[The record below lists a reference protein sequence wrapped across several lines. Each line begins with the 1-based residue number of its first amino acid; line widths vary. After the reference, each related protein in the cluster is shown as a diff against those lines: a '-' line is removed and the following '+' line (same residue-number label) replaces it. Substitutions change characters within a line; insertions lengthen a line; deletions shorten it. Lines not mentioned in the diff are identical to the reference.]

1 MVSIVYVTNTGSSK
15 RYAEM
20 LSEKTGYPC
29 YALSDSD
36 AAVGTD
42 VVFISWVMAGAI
54 QGISEARVKFGTLKA
69 VVAVGMMKSDSQD
82 ASLKEKNDVSE
93 TFFSLAGAFDIKK
106 LSGMYKMM
114 MPGKNTGIHCHF
126 LFQGIFPIQ
135 GSNPGFLHFRQSLYH
150 LSHQGSPRPLINLK
164 GSNLNG

>member
-29 YALSDSD
+29 YAMSDSD

-42 VVFISWVMAGAI
+42 VVFISWVMAGTI
-54 QGISEARVKFGTLKA
+54 QGLSEARVKFGTLKV
-69 VVAVGMMKSDSQD
+69 VVAVGMMKSESQD

-93 TFFSLAGAFDIKK
+93 TFFSLAGSFDIKK

-114 MPGKNTGIHCHF
+114 MGMMMKMLKAKLKESDEPKAKEMVEKFEEGFDFVDEENLSEILEFLGK
-126 LFQGIFPIQ
+126 
-135 GSNPGFLHFRQSLYH
+135 
-150 LSHQGSPRPLINLK
+150 
-164 GSNLNG
+164 

>member
-29 YALSDSD
+29 YAMSDSD

-42 VVFISWVMAGAI
+42 VVFISWVMAGTI
-54 QGISEARVKFGTLKA
+54 QGLSEARVKFGTLKV
-69 VVAVGMMKSDSQD
+69 VVAVGMMKSESQD
-82 ASLKEKNDVSE
+82 AAIKEKNDISE
-93 TFFSLAGAFDIKK
+93 AFFSLAGAFDMKK

-114 MPGKNTGIHCHF
+114 MGMMVKMIKAKLKESDDPKAKEVVEKFEEGFDMVSEENLSEI
-126 LFQGIFPIQ
+126 L
-135 GSNPGFLHFRQSLYH
+135 GFL
-150 LSHQGSPRPLINLK
+150 GK
-164 GSNLNG
+164 

>member
-15 RYAEM
+15 KYAEM

-69 VVAVGMMKSDSQD
+69 VVAVGMMKSESQD
-82 ASLKEKNDVSE
+82 ATLKEKNDVSE
-93 TFFSLAGAFDIKK
+93 AFFTLAGAFDIKK

-114 MPGKNTGIHCHF
+114 MGMMMKMIKAKLKESNDPKAKEMVEQFEEGFDFVSEENLGEVVEFLGK
-126 LFQGIFPIQ
+126 
-135 GSNPGFLHFRQSLYH
+135 
-150 LSHQGSPRPLINLK
+150 
-164 GSNLNG
+164 

>member
-15 RYAEM
+15 KYAEM

-69 VVAVGMMKSDSQD
+69 VVAVGMMKSESQD

-114 MPGKNTGIHCHF
+114 MGMMMKMLKAKLKESDEPKAKEMVDKFEEGFDFVSEENLGELLEFLGK
-126 LFQGIFPIQ
+126 
-135 GSNPGFLHFRQSLYH
+135 
-150 LSHQGSPRPLINLK
+150 
-164 GSNLNG
+164 